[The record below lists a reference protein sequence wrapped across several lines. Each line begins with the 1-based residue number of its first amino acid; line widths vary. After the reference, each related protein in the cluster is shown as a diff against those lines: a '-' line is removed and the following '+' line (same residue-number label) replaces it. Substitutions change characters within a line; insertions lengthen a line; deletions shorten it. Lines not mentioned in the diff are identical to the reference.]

1 MCLEPQCVG
10 FTLKCCS
17 PSVTS
22 VSSVVNMLYLF
33 SAKILL
39 GSLLASA
46 SLHAQPAPYHRYLT
60 LDTRHF
66 HVHVPVGL
74 EREGRVAG
82 AAAERAYAQLAAE
95 LKEPRG
101 PIDLVVTDDA
111 DYSNGYAT
119 PVPTNRIVVF
129 ATPPVES
136 GALRLNEDWLGM
148 VITHELT
155 HIFHLDRVSG
165 VWSLA
170 QHVFGRAPA
179 LFPNSYGPSWL
190 TEGLAV
196 YYESRLTEGG
206 RLKDAEFA
214 MFARAA
220 ALDHRFPD
228 LNALSLGSP
237 LFPGGNGAYGFGA
250 LFVDY
255 LAHTRGDSSIR
266 RLVDAQSSAL
276 IPYWLN
282 HEARIAFG
290 TSFESAYGMLRDSIQ
305 RTVGERVA
313 PLPGWQQLTTHGY
326 YALDPRWL
334 SDSALVYAAND
345 GRSTGAAYNLQMDG
359 TRRRIGRRNTL
370 GPSIPLRGGGFLFAQ
385 VEFES
390 ESEIRSDLYV
400 ERDGVQRRLT
410 HGMRLVQ
417 PDVRGDGTIVAVQ
430 IAPSRTR
437 LVLLDSS
444 GRVNRVFRDAVP
456 DETWSEPRWSPDGA
470 SMAVLHRTHGGT
482 FTLEVLDL
490 ATGASRVLDRGSFL
504 IASPSWEP
512 DGLSV
517 LYTSEEFGTPAVATV
532 RADGRSA
539 RAFVSCVPSS
549 LYPETGIGHPLV
561 IPAKAGIQVEP
572 SPEMVPRVRG
582 NDEQSKVNLAR
593 SAGSGRTPASSQG
606 ANPLASDAHSKFG
619 MSCGTAGLYSAE
631 VAPNGERIAA
641 IDLRSNGYHIGVAPH
656 TAASSATTTEPQPD
670 LAQLAPID
678 SQPLAAGDYHDYSAW
693 RSALP
698 TYWYPVVEDAPGG
711 GTRIGFTTSGRDILY
726 RHRYDASASIPTNGI
741 FPSASFNYRYAGFRR
756 PFIDASLLQDYTYEA
771 NIASGPGGGS
781 IGTLLRKV
789 QFGSLSTTFTRPRAR
804 TYAAMSVGVGLEHR
818 SFVSDPGS
826 VYASLEDPAYTRD
839 YTFPSAFL
847 SGQWSNLQR
856 PSLSISPEDGISV
869 ALTGRVREQS
879 GSKLY
884 SASTSLVGTAAGYK
898 SLDLPGFAHH
908 VLALRLA
915 GGVADSRTSSSF
927 SIGGTSG
934 TSIQLVPGYSVG
946 EGRRTFGVRGF
957 PAGTVFGTRAAGA
970 TAEYRAP
977 LALGG
982 RGLGLLPFFFDRAS
996 ITAFTDAAVATCHES
1011 PLYVYSCSGSPFI
1024 GRTIASSG
1032 AELVLSAAILDWD
1045 SPQGIRVG
1053 FAVPT
1058 AGRNLVKS
1066 RIAAY
1071 LAYGLSF

>member
-1 MCLEPQCVG
+1 
-10 FTLKCCS
+10 
-17 PSVTS
+17 
-22 VSSVVNMLYLF
+22 MLFRF
-33 SAKILL
+33 SARIVAAALL
-39 GSLLASA
+39 TSA

-60 LDTRHF
+60 LDTKHF

-82 AAAERAYAQLAAE
+82 AAAERAYAQLSAE

-111 DYSNGYAT
+111 DISNGYAT
-119 PVPTNRIVVF
+119 PTPTNRIVVF
-129 ATPPVES
+129 ATPPVEA
-136 GALRLNEDWLGM
+136 GALRLNEDWLGI

-155 HIFHLDRVSG
+155 HIFHLDRADG

-170 QHVFGRAPA
+170 QHVLGRAPA

-196 YYESRLTEGG
+196 YYESRLTQGG

-214 MFARAA
+214 MYARAA
-220 ALDHRFPD
+220 ALEHRLPD

-255 LAHTRGDSSIR
+255 LARTRGDSSIR

-282 HEARIAFG
+282 REARIAFG
-290 TSFESAYGMLRDSIQ
+290 SGFESAFGMLRDSIQ
-305 RTVGERVA
+305 RTVGERQA
-313 PLPGWQQLTTHGY
+313 PLPGWRELTTHGY
-326 YALDPRWL
+326 YALDPRWRD
-334 SDSALVYAAND
+334 DSSLVYAAND
-345 GRSTGAAYNLQMDG
+345 GRSTSAAYTLGLNG
-359 TRRRIGRRNTL
+359 ARRRIGRRNTL
-370 GPSIPLRGGGFLFAQ
+370 GPSIPLRGGGFLFSQLERA
-385 VEFES
+385 S

-400 ERDGVQRRLT
+400 ERDGEQRRIT

-417 PDVRGDGTIVAVQ
+417 PDVRDDGTIIAVQ

-437 LVLLDSS
+437 LVVLDSAARTS
-444 GRVNRVFRDAVP
+444 RILREADP

-470 SMAVLHRTHGGT
+470 SIAVLHRTHGGT
-482 FTLEVLDL
+482 FSLEVLDL
-490 ATGASRVLDRGSFL
+490 VTGASRVLDRGPFL

-512 DGLSV
+512 DGVSV
-517 LYTSEEFGTPAVATV
+517 LYTSEEHGTPAVATV
-532 RADGRSA
+532 RADGRGA
-539 RAFVSCVPSS
+539 RVFISCVPGSVGAAQGS
-549 LYPETGIGHPLV
+549 
-561 IPAKAGIQVEP
+561 
-572 SPEMVPRVRG
+572 
-582 NDEQSKVNLAR
+582 AR
-593 SAGSGRTPASSQG
+593 DTS
-606 ANPLASDAHSKFG
+606 
-619 MSCGTAGLYSAE
+619 SCGTAGLYSAE
-631 VAPNGERIAA
+631 VAPGGAHIAA
-641 IDLRSNGYHIGVAPH
+641 IDLRANGYHIGVAPH
-656 TAASSATTTEPQPD
+656 ATSSATDAARPSLP
-670 LAQLAPID
+670 ALAPID
-678 SQPLAAGDYHDYSAW
+678 SQARSNGDYHNYSAW
-693 RSALP
+693 RSVLP
-698 TYWYPVVEDAPGG
+698 TYWYPVLERAPGR
-711 GTRIGFTTSGRDILY
+711 GTRIGFTTSGRDVLY
-726 RHRYDASASIPTNGI
+726 RHLYDASASVPTNGL
-741 FPSASFNYRYAGFRR
+741 FPSASIAYRYAGFRR
-756 PFIDASLLQDYTYEA
+756 PFVDVNVLQDYTLEA
-771 NIASGPGGGS
+771 NVASGPGGAS
-781 IGTLLRKV
+781 IGALLRKV
-789 QFGSLSTTFTRPRAR
+789 QFGALSATFTRPRVR
-804 TYAAMSVGVGLEHR
+804 SYAAFSVGTGLEHR

-826 VYASLEDPAYTRD
+826 VLATLENPAYRRD

-856 PSLSISPEDGISV
+856 PSLSISSEDGV
-869 ALTGRVREQS
+869 ALALTGRLRGQS
-879 GSKLY
+879 GAAVY

-908 VLALRLA
+908 VVALRLA

-977 LALGG
+977 LSLGG

-996 ITAFTDAAVATCHES
+996 VTAFTDAAVATCHES
-1011 PLYVYSCSGSPFI
+1011 LLYTTACSKSPFI

-1058 AGRNLVKS
+1058 AGRTLVQS
-1066 RIAAY
+1066 AVAAY

>member
-1 MCLEPQCVG
+1 MPFRFLAR
-10 FTLKCCS
+10 LI
-17 PSVTS
+17 
-22 VSSVVNMLYLF
+22 
-33 SAKILL
+33 AA
-39 GSLLASA
+39 SLLAHA

-60 LDTRHF
+60 LDTKHF

-82 AAAERAYAQLAAE
+82 AAAERAYAQLSAE
-95 LKEPRG
+95 LTEPRG

-119 PVPTNRIVVF
+119 PTPTNRIVVF
-129 ATPPVES
+129 ATPPIEA
-136 GALRLNEDWLGM
+136 GALRLNEDWLGI

-155 HIFHLDRVSG
+155 HIFHLDRADG

-196 YYESRLTEGG
+196 YYESRLTQGG

-214 MFARAA
+214 MYARAA
-220 ALDHRFPD
+220 ALEHRFPD

-255 LAHTRGDSSIR
+255 LAQTRGDSSIR

-282 HEARIAFG
+282 REAKIAFG
-290 TSFESAYGMLRDSIQ
+290 TSFESAFGMLRDSIQ
-305 RTVGERVA
+305 RSVGERQA
-313 PLPGWQQLTTHGY
+313 PLPGWRELTTHGY

-334 SDSALVYAAND
+334 GDSSLVYAAND
-345 GRSTGAAYNLQMDG
+345 GRSTSAAYSLGVDG
-359 TRRRIGRRNTL
+359 TRRRIGRRNGL
-370 GPSIPLRGGGFLFAQ
+370 GPSVPLRGGGFLFSQ
-385 VEFES
+385 LDRES
-390 ESEIRSDLYV
+390 PSEIRSDLYV
-400 ERDGVQRRLT
+400 ERDGEQRRIT

-437 LVLLDSS
+437 LLVLDSTAKTH
-444 GRVNRVFRDAVP
+444 RILREADP

-470 SMAVLHRTHGGT
+470 SIAVLHRTHGGT
-482 FTLEVLDL
+482 FSLEVLDL
-490 ATGASRVLDRGSFL
+490 VSGTSRVLDRGPFL

-512 DGLSV
+512 DGGSV
-517 LYTSEEFGTPAVATV
+517 LYTSEEYGTPAVATV
-532 RADGRSA
+532 HADGRSA
-539 RAFVSCVPSS
+539 RVFISCVPGSFGAPPGSAADTSS
-549 LYPETGIGHPLV
+549 GAARTTSSGVVPATPSGAVPATSMGAHPL
-561 IPAKAGIQVEP
+561 
-572 SPEMVPRVRG
+572 SPDP
-582 NDEQSKVNLAR
+582 
-593 SAGSGRTPASSQG
+593 
-606 ANPLASDAHSKFG
+606 HSKFG
-619 MSCGTAGLYSAE
+619 MSCGSAGLYSAE
-631 VAPNGERIAA
+631 VAPGGARIAA
-641 IDLRSNGYHIGVAPH
+641 IDLRANGYHIGVAPH
-656 TAASSATTTEPQPD
+656 STSNTTEAARPTLPS
-670 LAQLAPID
+670 LAPID
-678 SQPLAAGDYHDYSAW
+678 SQPLSEGDYHNYSAG
-693 RSALP
+693 RSVLP
-698 TYWYPVVEDAPGG
+698 TYWYPVLERAPGG
-711 GTRIGFTTSGRDILY
+711 GTRIGFTTSGRDVLY
-726 RHRYDASASIPTNGI
+726 RHLYDASASIPTNGV
-741 FPSASFNYRYAGFRR
+741 FPSASLSYRYAGFRR
-756 PFIDASLLQDYTYEA
+756 PFIDLSIVQDYTLEA
-771 NIASGPGGGS
+771 NVANGPGGAS
-781 IGTLLRKV
+781 IGALLRKV
-789 QFGSLSTTFTRPRAR
+789 QFGALSATFTRPRVR
-804 TYAAMSVGVGLEHR
+804 SYAAFSVGTGLEHR

-826 VYASLEDPAYTRD
+826 VLASLDNPAYKRD

-856 PSLSISPEDGISV
+856 PSLSISPEDGVSL
-869 ALTGRVREQS
+869 ALTGRLRSQS
-879 GSKLY
+879 GAAVY

-915 GGVADSRTSSSF
+915 GGTADSRTSSSF

-957 PAGTVFGTRAAGA
+957 PAGTAFGTRAAGA

-977 LALGG
+977 LTLGG

-996 ITAFTDAAVATCHES
+996 VTAFTDAAVATCHES
-1011 PLYVYSCSGSPFI
+1011 LLFTTACSKSPFI

-1032 AELVLSAAILDWD
+1032 AELVLSAAVLDWD

-1058 AGRNLVKS
+1058 AGRTLVKS
-1066 RIAAY
+1066 AVAAY

>member
-1 MCLEPQCVG
+1 ML
-10 FTLKCCS
+10 FRF
-17 PSVTS
+17 
-22 VSSVVNMLYLF
+22 SSRLI
-33 SAKILL
+33 AAA
-39 GSLLASA
+39 LLAAA

-60 LDTRHF
+60 LETEHF

-101 PIDLVVTDDA
+101 RIDLVVTDDA
-111 DYSNGYAT
+111 DRSNGYAT
-119 PVPTNRIVVF
+119 PTPTNRIVVF
-129 ATPPVES
+129 ATPPVEA
-136 GALRLNEDWLGM
+136 GALRLNEDWLGI

-155 HIFHLDRVSG
+155 HIFHLDRVGG

-196 YYESRLTEGG
+196 YYESRLTQGG
-206 RLKDAEFA
+206 RLRDAEFA
-214 MFARAA
+214 MYARAA
-220 ALDHRFPD
+220 ALEHRFPD
-228 LNALSLGSP
+228 LSALSLGSP

-255 LAHTRGDSSIR
+255 LARTRGDSSIR

-282 HEARIAFG
+282 REAKIAFG
-290 TSFESAYGMLRDSIQ
+290 TSFQSAFGMLRDSIQ
-305 RTVGERVA
+305 GSVGERQA
-313 PLPGWQQLTTHGY
+313 PLAGWRELTAHGY

-334 SDSALVYAAND
+334 GDSALVYAAND
-345 GRSTGAAYNLQMDG
+345 GRSTSAAYNLRLDG

-370 GPSIPLRGGGFLFAQ
+370 GPSVPLRSGGFLFAQ
-385 VEFES
+385 LELES
-390 ESEIRSDLYV
+390 PSEIRSDLYV
-400 ERDGVQRRLT
+400 ERDGAQHRLT

-417 PDVRGDGTIVAVQ
+417 PDVRGDGTIIAVQ
-430 IAPSRTR
+430 IAPSRSR
-437 LVLLDSS
+437 LVLLDSTARTH
-444 GRVNRVFRDAVP
+444 RVLREANP

-470 SMAVLHRTHGGT
+470 SIAVLHRTHGGT
-482 FTLEVLDL
+482 FSLEVLDL
-490 ATGASRVLDRGSFL
+490 VTGAARVLDRGPFL

-517 LYTSEEFGTPAVATV
+517 LYTSEENGTPAVAAV
-532 RADGRSA
+532 RADGRGA
-539 RAFVSCVPSS
+539 RAFISCVP
-549 LYPETGIGHPLV
+549 
-561 IPAKAGIQVEP
+561 
-572 SPEMVPRVRG
+572 
-582 NDEQSKVNLAR
+582 
-593 SAGSGRTPASSQG
+593 ASSVAPPG
-606 ANPLASDAHSKFG
+606 ASPVTSSGAARAALPGAARATSSGAPPLATDAHSKFG

-631 VAPNGERIAA
+631 VAPNGALIAA
-641 IDLRSNGYHIGVAPH
+641 IELRANGYHIGVAPH
-656 TAASSATTTEPQPD
+656 SASSAAPAPGPQPGI
-670 LAQLAPID
+670 AAVTPID
-678 SQPLAAGDYHDYSAW
+678 SQPLAAGDYHNYSAK
-693 RSALP
+693 RSVLP
-698 TYWYPVVEDAPGG
+698 TYWYPVIERAPGR
-711 GTRIGFTTSGRDILY
+711 GTRFGFTTSGRDVLY
-726 RHRYDASASIPTNGI
+726 RHLYDASASIPTNGA
-741 FPSASFNYRYAGFRR
+741 FPAASVSYRYAGFRR
-756 PFIDASLLQDYTYEA
+756 PFIDLSLLQDYILEGTV
-771 NIASGPGGGS
+771 ASGPGGAS
-781 IGTLLRKV
+781 IGSLLRKV
-789 QFGSLSTTFTRPRAR
+789 QFGALSASFTRPRVR
-804 TYAAMSVGVGLEHR
+804 SYAAVSLGTGLEHR

-826 VYASLEDPAYTRD
+826 VLASLDNAAYKRD

-856 PSLSISPEDGISV
+856 PSLSISPEDGVSL
-869 ALTGRVREQS
+869 ALTGRVRAQS
-879 GSKLY
+879 GSAVY
-884 SASTSLVGTAAGYK
+884 SASTSLVGTVAGYK
-898 SLDLPGFAHH
+898 SLDFPGFAHH

-915 GGVADSRTSSSF
+915 GGAADSRTSSSF

-982 RGLGLLPFFFDRAS
+982 RGVGLLPFFFDRAS
-996 ITAFTDAAVATCHES
+996 VTAFTDAAVATCHES
-1011 PLYVYSCSGSPFI
+1011 LLYTTACSKPPFI
-1024 GRTIASSG
+1024 GHTIASSG
-1032 AELVLSAAILDWD
+1032 AELMLSAAVLDWD

-1058 AGRNLVKS
+1058 AGRDLVKS
-1066 RIAAY
+1066 SVAAY